1 MPSRRRLGRLTAH
14 LRASTAAVSHP
25 DPVTIRFPHCGE
37 MRTVHPLPTE
47 YLKGLGPGHWV
58 ERVPEGEEHQYRGSA
73 AASAFVLR
81 GPSVDRGLFQEA
93 VPTPDPHRKDDAPTP
108 TECVSEG
115 PLELRPMRLPHDSI
129 ADMARTLEDDGL
141 LYLPDVLRPELI
153 ARLREDFDR
162 TPTDVNNPID
172 SGIGTPSNEE
182 HRAKMLAEGQDPG
195 WNGNK
200 GVMSL
205 WNRMPPHGGLAML
218 DAEPCCSVA
227 EATLGPD
234 CHLIQQKAWSTG
246 PGRPG
251 QHLHVDFL
259 PLFVPQN
266 EVLLEGKLRI
276 PIYLITAHYYLED
289 MDEALGPT

>member
-1 MPSRRRLGRLTAH
+1 
-14 LRASTAAVSHP
+14 
-25 DPVTIRFPHCGE
+25 
-37 MRTVHPLPTE
+37 MRTVHPLPAE

-81 GPSVDRGLFQEA
+81 GPSVDRGLFPEA
-93 VPTPDPHRKDDAPTP
+93 APTPDPHRKDDAPTP

-115 PLELRPMRLPHDSI
+115 PLELLPMRLPHDSI

-162 TPTDVNNPID
+162 TPTDVHNPID

-251 QHLHVDFL
+251 QHLHLDFL